1 MIDGLRLAIC
11 GFGNWA
17 EDQATITSMDD
28 HGLRHGRDRGES
40 SSIEIQNQWREYDAG
55 LQLVCLLA

>member
-1 MIDGLRLAIC
+1 
-11 GFGNWA
+11 
-17 EDQATITSMDD
+17 MDD

-40 SSIEIQNQWREYDAG
+40 SSSSSIEIQNQWREYDAR

>member
-1 MIDGLRLAIC
+1 MLRLAIC

-40 SSIEIQNQWREYDAG
+40 SSSSSSSIEIQN
-55 LQLVCLLA
+55 

>member
-1 MIDGLRLAIC
+1 MLRLAIC

-40 SSIEIQNQWREYDAG
+40 SSSSIEIQNQWREYDAR